1 MKLRG
6 SYTLRPGDSH
16 ENWPHTPASDRGMDV
31 SISCVHAR
39 WYEGGYG
46 MVWSWYE
53 GGYGVEAPGTLAQ
66 PGGKTRS

>member
-1 MKLRG
+1 MAMKLRG

-46 MVWSWYE
+46 
-53 GGYGVEAPGTLAQ
+53 APGTLAQ

>member
-1 MKLRG
+1 MAMKLRG

-46 MVWSWYE
+46 
-53 GGYGVEAPGTLAQ
+53 VEAPGTLAQ

>member
-1 MKLRG
+1 MAMKLRG

-46 MVWSWYE
+46 GYE
-53 GGYGVEAPGTLAQ
+53 GGYGAPGTLAQ